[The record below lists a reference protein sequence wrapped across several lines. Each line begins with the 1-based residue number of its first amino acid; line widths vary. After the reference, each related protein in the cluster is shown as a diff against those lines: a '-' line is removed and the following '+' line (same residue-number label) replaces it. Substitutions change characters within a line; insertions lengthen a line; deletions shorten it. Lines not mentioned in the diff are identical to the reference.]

1 MALVD
6 ALGNLV
12 RFSLWPGQR
21 HDSVGAPDLIDGLA
35 FEALLGDKAFDNNAL
50 RDELEK
56 RGAEAVIPSK
66 ADRKQ
71 PISHDRDK
79 YRWRHL
85 IENYFSK
92 IKDFRS
98 VNTRYDKT
106 DISYKATITLAA
118 IVIAL
123 R

>member
-1 MALVD
+1 LALVD

-21 HDSVGAPDLIDGLA
+21 HDSVGAPDLIDGLT
-35 FEALLGDKAFDNNAL
+35 FEALLGDKAFDNNSI
-50 RDELEK
+50 REDLER
-56 RGAEAVIPSK
+56 RGVEAVIPSK
-66 ADRKQ
+66 ADRKEVI
-71 PISHDRDK
+71 PHDQAK
-79 YRWRHL
+79 YQWRHL

-106 DISYKATITLAA
+106 DISYRATINLAA
-118 IVIAL
+118 ILIAL

>member
-1 MALVD
+1 LVLVD

-21 HDSVGAPDLIDGLA
+21 HDSVGALDLIDGLT
-35 FEALLGDKAFDNNAL
+35 FEALLGDKAFDNDGIREDL
-50 RDELEK
+50 DR

-66 ADRKQ
+66 DDRKQ
-71 PISHDRDK
+71 RIPHDKDK

-92 IKDFRS
+92 IKEFRA

-106 DISYKATITLAA
+106 DLSYKATISIAA
-118 IVIAL
+118 IAIAL

>member
-21 HDSVGAPDLIDGLA
+21 HDSVGALDLLDGLT
-35 FEALLGDKAFDNNAL
+35 FEALLGDKAFDNNGIREDL
-50 RDELEK
+50 DR
-56 RGAEAVIPSK
+56 RGAEAVVPSK

-71 PISHDRDK
+71 PIPHDRHK

-85 IENYFSK
+85 VENYFSK
-92 IKDFRS
+92 IKEFRA

-106 DISYKATITLAA
+106 DLSYKATISVAA
-118 IVIAL
+118 IAIAL

>member
-1 MALVD
+1 MVD

-21 HDSVGAPDLIDGLA
+21 HDSVGALDLIDGLT
-35 FEALLGDKAFDNNAL
+35 FEALLGDKAFDNNAM
-50 RDELEK
+50 RDDLEK

-71 PISHDRDK
+71 PIPHDRAK

-92 IKDFRS
+92 IKEFRA

-106 DISYKATITLAA
+106 ELSYKATITLAA
-118 IVIAL
+118 IIIAA